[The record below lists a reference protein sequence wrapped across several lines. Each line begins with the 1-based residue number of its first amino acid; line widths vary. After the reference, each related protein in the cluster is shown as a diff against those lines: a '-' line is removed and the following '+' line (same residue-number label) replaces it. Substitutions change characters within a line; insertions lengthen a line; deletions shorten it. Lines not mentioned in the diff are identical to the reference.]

1 MSNKARIHLIGIPL
15 LILLSAGI
23 PAIYFLRSNSNLKAR
38 AIAVE
43 HELTKYGNTVAELR
57 ESNKRLEERIAGT
70 LATITGLE
78 ETNRGLEDSIRG
90 FIDGIGNLEGTTG
103 ELGKLIQ
110 DSLGIVRGIQDRSE

>member
-15 LILLSAGI
+15 LVLLCISV
-23 PAIYFLRSNSNLKAR
+23 PTIYFLRSNSNLKAR

-43 HELTKYGNTVAELR
+43 SELVKYGNTVAELR

-70 LATITGLE
+70 LATIAGLE
-78 ETNRGLEDSIRG
+78 ETNRGFEDSIRG
-90 FIDGIGNLEGTTG
+90 FIDGIDNLEGTTG

-110 DSLGIVRGIQDRSE
+110 DSLSILRGIQERSK